1 MQLETIDIKDFVPDN
16 LLNGNNC
23 FILETQFGYIA
34 IFIHNNVAYKIPK
47 IYINPRI
54 GYVFDRMKV
63 IAEKTFGIQL
73 THYQKVQ
80 TTMDSRIKKSMH
92 TVNN

>member
-1 MQLETIDIKDFVPDN
+1 MQLERVDLIDFVPEN
-16 LLNGNNC
+16 LIQGNNC
-23 FILETQFGYIA
+23 FILQTQFGYIG
-34 IFIHNNVAYKIPK
+34 IFVHNNIAYKIPK

-54 GYVFDRMKV
+54 GYVFERLQT

-80 TTMDSRIKKSMH
+80 TTTQ

>member
-1 MQLETIDIKDFVPDN
+1 MQLETIDIDDFVPEN
-16 LLNGNNC
+16 LIKGNNC
-23 FILETQFGYIA
+23 FILETRFGYIG

-54 GYVFDRMKV
+54 GYVFERMKV
-63 IAEKTFGIQL
+63 VAEKTFGIQL
-73 THYQKVQ
+73 THFQKVQ
-80 TTMDSRIKKSMH
+80 TTMQ